1 LPGSTPLHLLT
12 GLAGLE
18 LEDGAAATIG
28 GYVTD
33 RLGRLSTVGERAA
46 VGAWDI
52 VVERATD
59 HRVISTRL
67 VRHGSAAAHPLAPER
82 HPVYAAMGSNRWP
95 PVRLIR
101 SGDSLWEPY
110 RHCT

>member
-33 RLGRLSTVGERAA
+33 RLGRLPMVGDLL
-46 VGAWDI
+46 GGLTL
-52 VVERATD
+52 ATA
-59 HRVISTRL
+59 RTAR
-67 VRHGSAAAHPLAPER
+67 RR
-82 HPVYAAMGSNRWP
+82 N
-95 PVRLIR
+95 
-101 SGDSLWEPY
+101 
-110 RHCT
+110 